1 MAQEQPLVR
10 RALKRAA
17 PAATGRLGPTGTV
30 MLTLALAVVGGLPT
44 AAGAARGVHLAQRAE
59 PRVTVASTIL
69 AEPASQTALA
79 IQVGPPDALPPNS
92 FVRLRGLPPAI
103 SLTEGHSIG
112 PGSWAIPLF
121 ALTGL
126 KANIPGGVSGRSE
139 IIITLVAVDGTLLT
153 EVRTSLVVGP
163 AAMLAPADRAGAP
176 IVEPRGANSL
186 SAPAP
191 VPAGRAERSTAPR
204 PPELSAEERA
214 GAERMLAQ
222 GDRFLAQGN
231 IALAREFF
239 RRAADAGLAQAA
251 VRAAGTYDPVELS
264 RLQVQGVVPDRA
276 EARKWYERAREL
288 GAPEAE
294 ERLAR
299 LGGS

>member
-1 MAQEQPLVR
+1 
-10 RALKRAA
+10 
-17 PAATGRLGPTGTV
+17 
-30 MLTLALAVVGGLPT
+30 
-44 AAGAARGVHLAQRAE
+44 
-59 PRVTVASTIL
+59 
-69 AEPASQTALA
+69 
-79 IQVGPPDALPPNS
+79 
-92 FVRLRGLPPAI
+92 
-103 SLTEGHSIG
+103 
-112 PGSWAIPLF
+112 
-121 ALTGL
+121 
-126 KANIPGGVSGRSE
+126 
-139 IIITLVAVDGTLLT
+139 
-153 EVRTSLVVGP
+153 
-163 AAMLAPADRAGAP
+163 MLAPA
-176 IVEPRGANSL
+176 VEPKGANSL
-186 SAPAP
+186 RAPPP
-191 VPAGRAERSTAPR
+191 VPAGRPDRSTAPR
-204 PPELSAEERA
+204 LPELSAEQRA

-251 VRAAGTYDPVELS
+251 LRAAGTYDPVELS